1 MSGADNSHVDIT
13 HPEKNNP
20 FNAFFL
26 QQWVVDQ
33 PGYYDSMASS
43 LNELNVIIQQVLHHV
58 VDRHC
63 TRDNPLLK
71 PRPTGECAVWTG
83 FLFFWPTVK

>member
-1 MSGADNSHVDIT
+1 
-13 HPEKNNP
+13 
-20 FNAFFL
+20 
-26 QQWVVDQ
+26 VDQ
-33 PGYYDSMASS
+33 QGYYDSMASS

-71 PRPTGECAVWTG
+71 PRPIGESAAGTG
-83 FLFFWPTVK
+83 FVFF